1 MSRRNDETI
10 KFTYPGLGYPVGPAS
25 KNALTKMIAKKNGD
39 DFAWCPLP
47 LPGQR
52 KRFLTSSEGPFELY
66 TEIKTLDDY
75 LKDPK
80 YINWIKKCNVATN
93 QITDKMKEESVDF
106 IFSYLKFDS
115 WKEPLLVYFGFD
127 FRNETQRRKHIEE
140 DGTIKS
146 LNRYGSGLY
155 YLIESWDGYYTAPFK
170 TSDSASQILNQNYSF
185 HDVFKNDIA
194 KYTTMNPNLSSFVKK
209 ELVNKKQTGRKY
221 SYLIAQIQN
230 QNSHRN
236 DISMHQFAEAIELAL
251 LPVIQSELL
260 KDKEKGIKE
269 YDKVFA
275 ETAKT
280 MGLTVKELS
289 EQKKKVV
296 KDKRDAIAQEKD
308 IEKISKEMTKL
319 PELLLTLNSIIEE
332 AEATHKFFAASV
344 DNRLNLRNIDSR
356 MSRIKD
362 IKRVLI
368 DIRKEPK
375 PSDKISK

>member
-1 MSRRNDETI
+1 MSRRNTETI
-10 KFTYPGLGYPVGPAS
+10 NVVYPGLGYPLGPTS

-39 DFAWCPLP
+39 DFAWCSLP

-75 LKDPK
+75 LKDPN
-80 YINWIKKCNVATN
+80 YINWIKSCDVATN
-93 QITDKMKEESVDF
+93 PITDKMKEESVDF

-146 LNRYGSGLY
+146 LNRYGNGLY
-155 YLIESWDGYYTAPFK
+155 YLRESWDGYYAAPFK
-170 TSDSASQILNQNYSF
+170 TSDSASQILNRNYSF

-209 ELVNKKQTGRKY
+209 ELKNTKQTGRKY

-230 QNSHRN
+230 YSYRN

-251 LPVIQSELL
+251 FPVIQSELL

-375 PSDKISK
+375 SSDKISK